1 MAVIVNPSKPRTD
14 EAPATMLP
22 EGILTTDGIS
32 IADPASSKKRV
43 LEHAARLLA
52 GQLPSQ
58 DSPNAE
64 QIFERLLE
72 RERLGSTGLASGVA
86 LPHARMNGVT
96 ECRGAFMRLNEAVDF
111 DALDGEAVD
120 LVFALLVPE
129 ETNDE
134 HLQLLATLA
143 TMFNQPELRDAL
155 RNADDA
161 QALQILSG
169 NTPPHAE

>member
-1 MAVIVNPSKPRTD
+1 
-14 EAPATMLP
+14 MLP
-22 EGILTTDGIS
+22 KGIIEPAGIS

-52 GQLPSQ
+52 ARFEEP
-58 DSPNAE
+58 DTE

-72 RERLGSTGLASGVA
+72 RERLGSTGLAGGVA
-86 LPHARMNGVT
+86 LPHARMPGIDHS
-96 ECRGAFMRLNEAVDF
+96 RGAFLRLAEPVDF
-111 DALDGEAVD
+111 DALDGQPVD

-143 TMFNQPELRDAL
+143 SMFNNPSLRQQL
-155 RNADDA
+155 READSE
-161 QALQILSG
+161 QALGILTG
-169 NTPPHAE
+169 QTQVDAE